1 VNLRI
6 DSEFIYYITCYQG
19 VFMKDEVK
27 EKLMRENLEPYSLI
41 LIHGLHTLESEIE
54 RENDQNQRR
63 HLTEQIKEQ
72 ERKVAHINNVKTYL
86 DRILDFTEFLKDKSL
101 TKEKIE
107 FFSAKRESLRNQMTK
122 EINTELNRWL
132 IRDFTT

>member
-1 VNLRI
+1 
-6 DSEFIYYITCYQG
+6 
-19 VFMKDEVK
+19 MKDEEK

-41 LIHGLHTLESEIE
+41 LVYDLHTLESEIE
-54 RENDQNQRR
+54 REDTQIRR
-63 HLTEQIKEQ
+63 KHLTEQIKEQ

-107 FFSAKRESLRNQMTK
+107 FFSTKRESLRNQMTL

-132 IRDFTT
+132 VRNFIT

>member
-1 VNLRI
+1 MNLRI

>member
-1 VNLRI
+1 
-6 DSEFIYYITCYQG
+6 
-19 VFMKDEVK
+19 MKDEVK

>member
-1 VNLRI
+1 
-6 DSEFIYYITCYQG
+6 
-19 VFMKDEVK
+19 MKDEEK

-41 LIHGLHTLESEIE
+41 LVHDLHTLESEIE
-54 RENDQNQRR
+54 REDDQKRR
-63 HLTEQIKEQ
+63 KHLTEQIKEQ

-107 FFSAKRESLRNQMTK
+107 FFSKERESLHNQMTK

-132 IRDFTT
+132 IRNFTA